1 MNEAREKL
9 RELDDDNLGRR
20 QRRQPRRRLRRP
32 PKFPA
37 QAVTYQKGDPSL
49 LNSFKRLIVAD
60 KVSNGDN
67 KAVPSFCTW
76 TIIWSD
82 FICQRRLVQFN
93 FAIIF
98 YQITPLWSSLGLLT
112 IRRDGKVSSVAS
124 ATAESV
130 TVWNL
135 KSGEKVTTLS
145 PTNINNT
152 KLPEVTALAT
162 DPAGSSIAVG
172 YGYVRTFILLQ
183 GPTFFSSL
191 SFQTLI

>member
-1 MNEAREKL
+1 M
-9 RELDDDNLGRR
+9 
-20 QRRQPRRRLRRP
+20 
-32 PKFPA
+32 
-37 QAVTYQKGDPSL
+37 
-49 LNSFKRLIVAD
+49 
-60 KVSNGDN
+60 
-67 KAVPSFCTW
+67 
-76 TIIWSD
+76 
-82 FICQRRLVQFN
+82 QFN

-145 PTNINNT
+145 PTNVNNT

-172 YGYVRTFILLQ
+172 YGYV
-183 GPTFFSSL
+183 L
-191 SFQTLI
+191 SFYVI

>member
-1 MNEAREKL
+1 MS
-9 RELDDDNLGRR
+9 
-20 QRRQPRRRLRRP
+20 
-32 PKFPA
+32 
-37 QAVTYQKGDPSL
+37 V
-49 LNSFKRLIVAD
+49 
-60 KVSNGDN
+60 
-67 KAVPSFCTW
+67 
-76 TIIWSD
+76 
-82 FICQRRLVQFN
+82 VQLN

-98 YQITPLWSSLGLLT
+98 FQITTLWSSLGLLT

-145 PTNINNT
+145 PTNVNNT